1 MVTDAEQRD
10 VLEKVYWFMTSKSKT
25 IERLS
30 KSRGYSADSAARIL
44 DSLQIDWKKIALVR
58 TEEYLIWD
66 EADEQPAPTKEA
78 MFEFLCKDLG
88 FSEYEA
94 RWAVEQISESR
105 WGTED
110 W

>member
-44 DSLQIDWKKIALVR
+44 DSLGMSNI
-58 TEEYLIWD
+58 
-66 EADEQPAPTKEA
+66 
-78 MFEFLCKDLG
+78 LCKSIFG
-88 FSEYEA
+88 S
-94 RWAVEQISESR
+94 
-105 WGTED
+105 
-110 W
+110 